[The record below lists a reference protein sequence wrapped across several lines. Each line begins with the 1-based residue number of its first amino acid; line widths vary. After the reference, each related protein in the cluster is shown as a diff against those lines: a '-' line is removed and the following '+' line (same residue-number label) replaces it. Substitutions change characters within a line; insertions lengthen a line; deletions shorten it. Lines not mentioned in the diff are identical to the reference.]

1 MTSDRRIRK
10 TEQALQYAFIHLVL
24 EKDFSQIT
32 VKELC
37 ERADINKST
46 FYLHYRDLYDLAS
59 RIKQQLLDDVY
70 HIIEE
75 YDVLC
80 FASRS
85 SEIWTRILHL
95 FQENDCLYLAY
106 LTSSSLFFLN
116 PTLEETLIS
125 RMMEKA
131 RKDHPELSGEK
142 QRQLHISIT
151 FIINGFLGLMMSLD
165 FDGLPDAVF
174 FISETLKA

>member
-10 TEQALQYAFIHLVL
+10 TEQSLQYAFLHLVL
-24 EKDFSQIT
+24 EKEFSQIT

-75 YDVLC
+75 YD
-80 FASRS
+80 
-85 SEIWTRILHL
+85 
-95 FQENDCLYLAY
+95 CLYLAY
-106 LTSSSLFFLN
+106 LTSSSLFLLN
-116 PTLEETLIS
+116 PTLEESLVS

-131 RKDHPELSGEK
+131 GQDHPEMSEEAK
-142 QRQLHISIT
+142 KQLHISIT
-151 FIINGFLGLMMSLD
+151 FILSGFLGLMMSLN
-165 FDGLPDAVF
+165 FEELSDAVF
-174 FISETLKA
+174 FVSQKLDF